1 MIRQDFFNSKEKLSL
16 KDKVT
21 FNFVFNEYYKPL
33 VLFASNFLNDDK
45 GISEDMVQDIF
56 TNLLQ
61 TNREFNNLVALKSF
75 LYISVR
81 NACLN
86 HYKHKKVR
94 HLYSE
99 EKKATGV
106 KEVFFLNK
114 VLEEEIYSH
123 LVKSV
128 SQLPKKCR
136 KIFDYSLEGMRNAEI
151 ASNLKISIETVKSH
165 KKRGK
170 KLLKKMISPILF
182 FVNPSVFSK

>member
-1 MIRQDFFNSKEKLSL
+1 MIRQNIFNSKEKLSL
-16 KDKVT
+16 KDKAT
-21 FNFVFNEYYKPL
+21 FNFVFNDYYKPL
-33 VLFASNFLNDDK
+33 VLFASSFLNNEKD
-45 GISEDMVQDIF
+45 ISEDMVQDVF

-61 TNREFNNLVALKSF
+61 TNKKFNNLTALKAF

-81 NACLN
+81 NTCLN
-86 HYKHKKVR
+86 YYKHKKVR

-99 EKKATGV
+99 EKKATGI

-123 LVKSV
+123 LVTSV

-136 KIFDYSLEGMRNAEI
+136 KIFEYSLVGMRNSEI
-151 ASNLKISIETVKSH
+151 ASNLKISIETVKSQ

-170 KLLKKMISPILF
+170 KLLKKMIGPILYYAIPTF
-182 FVNPSVFSK
+182 NSK